1 MDMKL
6 LMRQAQ
12 EMQKK
17 MQEIQENLANAEYE
31 GVSGGGMVKAILS
44 GLGVA
49 KKITIDPSLLAK
61 EEKEILEDL
70 VVAAFNDAKK
80 KLDESSAESIKAAT
94 NGISLPPGLNF

>member
-17 MQEIQENLANAEYE
+17 MQQVQEELASKDYE
-31 GVSGGGMVKAILS
+31 GSAGGGMVLVTITGT
-44 GLGVA
+44 GLA
-49 KKITIDPSLLAK
+49 KKIFVDPSLINK

-70 VVAAFNDAKK
+70 LIAAFNDAKK
-80 KLDESSAESIKAAT
+80 KSDESSNDSLKAAT
-94 NGISLPPGLNF
+94 SGIPLPAGFKF

>member
-17 MQEIQENLANAEYE
+17 MQEIQENLASAEYE
-31 GVSGGGMVKAILS
+31 GVAGGGMVKSILS
-44 GLGVA
+44 GLGIA

-70 VVAAFNDAKK
+70 IVAAFNDAKK
-80 KLDESSAESIKAAT
+80 KLDESSAESIKSAT
-94 NGISLPPGLNF
+94 SGISLPPGLNF